1 MASQRGMARIMVTLR
16 LAAAVLAAAAGGALL
31 LLGRVPAG
39 GQRAPIS
46 LQAPTAPIAP
56 MAPIPLIALVALAA
70 LVLGGG
76 AVAAALAAR
85 ALAAA
90 AGERRQLWEA
100 IHDSE
105 ERFRTL
111 ANTAVDAVLTFD
123 SRGTVTFA
131 NPAAERLLGY
141 SEAELLGRDSAML
154 LPEFL
159 RRVHREELAQYLAT
173 GVRHLAWQGVR
184 LLVLDRHG
192 KEVPVEATFT
202 ESRRGEERMFT
213 AVARNL
219 SPRRLAERRLRE
231 DRKRFEVLSE
241 ISRIAL
247 EDLEYRPMLQRIC
260 DTLARAFGWEFVAFI
275 SIVPDRGCFVCE
287 ALTSTRPTP
296 IHVGYERE
304 LGDGVVGQVAATGK
318 PILLDDV
325 SGFPA
330 YVPTLPGVRSEL
342 CVPVHHKG
350 CDLAVLNIEST
361 RLAAF
366 HHQLPFLTKVA
377 EQVAGALASARLY
390 EEVRQRAT
398 LALVD
403 GLTGIANRRQLD
415 AELEREWRRGHRSDT
430 PLSLV
435 LLDIDGFKAFNDR
448 YGHPA
453 GDGCLRQVA
462 AALADVPRRAADLV
476 ARYGGEEFAIVLPE
490 LDAAGAESIAEAARA
505 TVEALA
511 IPHATSPAAPVVTVS
526 AGAATRWP
534 ARGGSAMALV
544 AAADRALYL
553 AKRQGRNRVQ
563 AAPSPTSDRP
573 PHSTRLRRAGG
584 PASS

>member
-1 MASQRGMARIMVTLR
+1 MATQRQTDRIMVASWI
-16 LAAAVLAAAAGGALL
+16 AAAVLGVAAGCALVFLGLALRAPRFVAVRGIAAGASGLAAMATGAL
-31 LLGRVPAG
+31 
-39 GQRAPIS
+39 
-46 LQAPTAPIAP
+46 IA
-56 MAPIPLIALVALAA
+56 VA
-70 LVLGGG
+70 G

-85 ALAAA
+85 ALGEAAR
-90 AGERRQLWEA
+90 ERRQLWEA
-100 IHDSE
+100 IHGGE

-111 ANTAVDAVLTFD
+111 ADTAVDAVLTFD
-123 SRGTVTFA
+123 SRGIVSFA

-141 SEAELLGRDSAML
+141 PQAELLGSDSAML

-159 RRVHREELAQYLAT
+159 RRVHREELTHYLST
-173 GVRHLAWQGVR
+173 GTRSLAWQAVR
-184 LLVLDRHG
+184 LLVLDRNG
-192 KEVPVEATFT
+192 KEVPIEATFT
-202 ESRRGEERMFT
+202 ESRRGEERLFT

-219 SPRRLAERRLRE
+219 SSRRLAERRLRE

-260 DTLARAFGWEFVAFI
+260 DTLSRAFGWDFVAFI
-275 SIVPDRGCFVCE
+275 SIVPERGCFVCE
-287 ALTSTRPTP
+287 ALTTARPTP

-304 LGDGVVGQVAATGK
+304 LGKGVVGQVAATGK

-325 SGFPA
+325 RSFPT
-330 YVPTLPGVRSEL
+330 YVATLPGVRSEL
-342 CVPVHHKG
+342 CVPVNHKG
-350 CDLAVLNIEST
+350 SDLAVLNIEST

-415 AELEREWRRGHRSDT
+415 AELEREWRRAIRSGA

-435 LLDIDGFKAFNDR
+435 LLDIDGFKAFNDL

-453 GDGCLRQVA
+453 GDDCLRQVA
-462 AALADVPRRAADLV
+462 AALAGVPRRAADLV
-476 ARYGGEEFAIVLPE
+476 ARYGGEEFAMVLPD
-490 LDAAGAESIAEAARA
+490 LDAAGAESIAESARA
-505 TVEALA
+505 AIEALS
-511 IPHATSPAAPVVTVS
+511 IPHASSPAAPVVTLS
-526 AGAATRWP
+526 AGAATRSP
-534 ARGGSAMALV
+534 SRGGSAMALV
-544 AAADRALYL
+544 AGADRALYL

-563 AAPSPTSDRP
+563 LAPAPAADRP
-573 PHSTRLRRAGG
+573 PHSTRLRRIGG